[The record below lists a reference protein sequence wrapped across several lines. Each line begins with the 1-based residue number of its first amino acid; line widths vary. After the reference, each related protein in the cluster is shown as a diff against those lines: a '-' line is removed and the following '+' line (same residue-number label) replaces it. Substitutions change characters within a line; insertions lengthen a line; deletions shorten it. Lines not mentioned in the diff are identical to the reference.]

1 MVVNNKYFSFRPAFS
16 KDNFGFDKI
25 FRVDIIVQKDN
36 YKILF
41 NGNELSHTFPHRN
54 PISEAQAIALYGGQL
69 K

>member
-1 MVVNNKYFSFRPAFS
+1 MVVNNKYFSFRPALS
-16 KDNFGFDKI
+16 KDKFALDKI

-41 NGNELSHTFPHRN
+41 NGNELSHTFPQRN
-54 PISEAQAIALYGGQL
+54 PISEADAVVLNGGKL